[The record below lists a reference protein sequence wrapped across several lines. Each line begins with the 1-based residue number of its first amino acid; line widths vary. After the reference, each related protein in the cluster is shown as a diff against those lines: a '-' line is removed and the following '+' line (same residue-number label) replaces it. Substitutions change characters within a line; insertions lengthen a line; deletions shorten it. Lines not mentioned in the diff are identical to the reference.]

1 MGKPCLKEPNL
12 QREIGRAPPG
22 KPCGATCWKQGREAH
37 FDAQFETSGD
47 QPLVF
52 DVIHHPVNILHGLI
66 NIV

>member
-1 MGKPCLKEPNL
+1 MPEST
-12 QREIGRAPPG
+12 
-22 KPCGATCWKQGREAH
+22 KPCGATCRKQGREAH

-52 DVIHHPVNILHGLI
+52 DAICHPVNILHGLI